1 MTSIL
6 PPMSE
11 ADKTKTSDAN
21 EVGMNREKP
30 VFSNELAYVVG
41 IITVAFGVAFM
52 EKANFGVSMVVAPA
66 YLLHLKL
73 SPMYP
78 FFTFGMAEYTL
89 QAVLL
94 LAMVVILRKFRLS
107 YLFSFV
113 TAVIYGF
120 TLDFCMWVVKNLD
133 AQPVWARL
141 AMFVGGM
148 VLCAIGISFFFH
160 SYISPEVYELFVKE
174 VSGHIGMDI
183 NRFKTIYDCS
193 SCIIS
198 IAMSF
203 AFFGLWHF
211 EGVKLGTVFCA
222 LVNGSMIGAVSRFL
236 EGHFE
241 FKDCLKLRKYF
252 E

>member
-1 MTSIL
+1 MEEI
-6 PPMSE
+6 
-11 ADKTKTSDAN
+11 KTSKMKM
-21 EVGMNREKP
+21 EEKGARP

-41 IITVAFGVAFM
+41 IIAVAFGVAFM

-66 YLLHLKL
+66 YLLYLKL
-73 SPMYP
+73 SPSYP

-94 LAMVVILRKFRLS
+94 VAMMIMLRKFKLS

-113 TAVIYGF
+113 TAVVYGF
-120 TLDFCMWVVKNLD
+120 TLDFCMWSVNGID

-141 AMFVGGM
+141 VMFLGGM
-148 VLCAIGISFFFH
+148 VLCSIGISFFFH

-174 VSGHIGMDI
+174 VSSHIGMDI

-193 SCIIS
+193 SCAIS

-236 EGHFE
+236 EKRFE
-241 FKDCLKLRKYF
+241 FKDCFKLRKYF